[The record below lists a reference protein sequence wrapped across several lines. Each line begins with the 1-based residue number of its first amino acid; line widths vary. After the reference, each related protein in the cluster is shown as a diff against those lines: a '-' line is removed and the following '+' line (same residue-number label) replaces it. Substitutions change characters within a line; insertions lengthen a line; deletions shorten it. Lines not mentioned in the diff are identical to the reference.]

1 VKVKESILDAPLVKP
16 GLLREIER
24 YGAVDISACFNC
36 GNCSAVCSLS
46 EGAESFPRRAIRLG
60 QLGRAAELLS
70 SDEPW
75 LCHLCGECTQTCPRQ
90 ADPGEYMAAVRRW
103 TIARLEPTG
112 IGKLMLR
119 GTVGPILVT
128 LGIAVLLGLFLL
140 RIKVGEGEGFDSWPF
155 RALVGYGTIHAVG
168 IAVSVLLTLSLSISL
183 FRFVVPRR
191 KRLLQKDPA
200 TRTRLLAALRSTLMD
215 VATMRRQRSE
225 PSPKGLA
232 WLRNPWFI
240 HLLILGGFAGLLVAT
255 TLDLVVLYLLKDS
268 LHLSVFWPARVLG
281 TAAGFSLLVGV
292 VLAIVRRLRRLR
304 RLRRDGASAA
314 TSRAADAWLLV
325 LLLLL
330 AMTGFWI
337 EIAVTFGLYAP
348 VNDWILL
355 VHSVMAMELVLL
367 MGATKLFHA
376 VGRPLALL
384 FMHMRRDPAVE
395 VVPRRGCSTEKVAS
409 PR

>member
-1 VKVKESILDAPLVKP
+1 MDAPLVKP

-36 GNCSAVCSLS
+36 GNCSAVCPLS
-46 EGAESFPRRAIRLG
+46 EGSESFPRRAIRLG
-60 QLGRAAELLS
+60 QLGRAKELLA

-75 LCHLCGECTQTCPRQ
+75 LCHHCGECTQTCPRQ

-112 IGKLMLR
+112 IGKLMLQGR
-119 GTVGPILVT
+119 VGSVLVT
-128 LGIAVLLGLFLL
+128 LGIAMALGLFLL
-140 RIKVGEGEGFDSWPF
+140 RIKVGAEAGLNDSFDSWPF
-155 RALVGYGTIHAVG
+155 RALIAYGTIHAVG
-168 IAVSVLLTLSLSISL
+168 IAVGVLLTISLTVSLS
-183 FRFVVPRR
+183 RFVMPRR
-191 KRLLQKDPA
+191 RRLVQKDPA
-200 TRTRLLAALRSTLMD
+200 TRTSLLAALRNTLVD
-215 VATMRRQRSE
+215 VVTMRRQRSE
-225 PSPKGLA
+225 SNPRGLG

-240 HLLILGGFAGLLVAT
+240 HLLILGGFAGLLLAT
-255 TLDLVVLYLLKDS
+255 TLDLVVLYMLKDT

-281 TAAGFSLLVGV
+281 TGAGFSLLAGV
-292 VLAIVRRLRRLR
+292 LLAIVRRF
-304 RLRRDGASAA
+304 RRDGASAA
-314 TSRAADAWLLV
+314 TTRAADAWLLV
-325 LLLLL
+325 LLLVL
-330 AMTGFWI
+330 AVTGFWI
-337 EIAVTFGLYAP
+337 EIAVTFALHTP
-348 VNDWILL
+348 MNDWILL

-395 VVPRRGCSTEKVAS
+395 VVRHRGCSTESAAS

>member
-1 VKVKESILDAPLVKP
+1 MDAPLGKP

-36 GNCSAVCSLS
+36 GNCSAVCPLS
-46 EGAESFPRRAIRLG
+46 EGSESFPRRAIRLG
-60 QLGRAAELLS
+60 QLGRAKELLA

-75 LCHLCGECTQTCPRQ
+75 LCHHCGECTQTCPRQ

-112 IGKLMLR
+112 IGKLMLQGR
-119 GTVGPILVT
+119 VGSVLVT
-128 LGIAVLLGLFLL
+128 LGIAMVLGLFLL
-140 RIKVGEGEGFDSWPF
+140 RIKVGAEAGLNDSFDSWPF
-155 RALVGYGTIHAVG
+155 RALIAYGTIHAVG
-168 IAVSVLLTLSLSISL
+168 IAVGVLLTISLTVSLS
-183 FRFVVPRR
+183 RFVMPRR

-200 TRTRLLAALRSTLMD
+200 TRTSLLAALRSTLVD

-225 PSPKGLA
+225 SNPRGLG

-240 HLLILGGFAGLLVAT
+240 HMLILAGFAGLLLAT
-255 TLDLVVLYLLKDS
+255 TLDLVVLYMLKDT

-281 TAAGFSLLVGV
+281 TGAGFSLLAGV
-292 VLAIVRRLRRLR
+292 LLAIVRRLRR
-304 RLRRDGASAA
+304 DGPSAS
-314 TSRAADAWLLV
+314 TTRAADVWLLV
-325 LLLLL
+325 LLLVL
-330 AMTGFWI
+330 AVTGFWI
-337 EIAVTFGLYAP
+337 EIAVTFALHAP

-367 MGATKLFHA
+367 LGASKLFHA

-384 FMHMRRDPAVE
+384 FMHMRRDPSVE
-395 VVPRRGCSTEKVAS
+395 VARHRGCLTEKAAS